1 MVKKQA
7 ELEVRQGRA
16 EKRKKLEE
24 LRGAVDLYDVT
35 FGGATLRSVA
45 RASHGPSHEAQD
57 DHRGHYQRS
66 VARLEY
72 PAAAG
77 RTRRHRRGLRP
88 AESHP
93 HLRGD
98 LEADRTAAAAAYLD
112 VRAVARPPAGR
123 AREGRRAAARARA
136 AAAAGAGAGACGG
149 AAPAPPPAP
158 AAPPP
163 LPPAPPPP
171 PPPPPPTTTPKM
183 PPKRASF
190 GDIGDTSTSNDED
203 VPVVDTPRTAER
215 KGLIGSAMNLI
226 GRMRS
231 PSRDE
236 APAAPPPPPPPP
248 PPAPVGTPARR
259 VAGAFRGRLG
269 DGRHDDGVGR
279 VLGRRSPRR
288 MKRGRARSRC
298 RPTPWRRPASVLH
311 HYRRR
316 S

>member
-1 MVKKQA
+1 M
-7 ELEVRQGRA
+7 
-16 EKRKKLEE
+16 
-24 LRGAVDLYDVT
+24 DLYDVT
-35 FGGATLRSVA
+35 FGGATLGLSLVL
-45 RASHGPSHEAQD
+45 SHGPSHEAQD

-112 VRAVARPPAGR
+112 LRALARPPPGR

-136 AAAAGAGAGACGG
+136 AAAAGAGAGACEGSRAGTAAG
-149 AAPAPPPAP
+149 ACEGSRAGTAGT
-158 AAPPP
+158 AA
-163 LPPAPPPP
+163 AAAA
-171 PPPPPPTTTPKM
+171 TATSSPKM

-248 PPAPVGTPARR
+248 PPRLHRNARAPRRRCTPRPA
-259 VAGAFRGRLG
+259 
-269 DGRHDDGVGR
+269 
-279 VLGRRSPRR
+279 GRR
-288 MKRGRARSRC
+288 
-298 RPTPWRRPASVLH
+298 TT
-311 HYRRR
+311 
-316 S
+316 